1 LKRIVKMQDGIMSK
15 GNKSGENSNFILNS
29 WWFVLPFIY
38 CVHIVGN
45 LGYDIPK
52 GYLEKLYNTYG
63 VN

>member
-1 LKRIVKMQDGIMSK
+1 MQDGIMSK
-15 GNKSGENSNFILNS
+15 GNNSGKNSNFILNS
-29 WWFVLPFIY
+29 WWFVLPFIS

-45 LGYDIPK
+45 LGYDTPK